1 MLAVPQSSGPGNSGP
16 SRTDVMTYK
25 FRSASLLDV
34 PLIFDLMMEGSEA
47 GVFATRFS
55 SGSGAVFLLWYI
67 LKGISAMTYR
77 LSGRERPSAWK
88 IIFFEARPI
97 GFFATTARAQGHPG
111 LHLLF
116 YSIKADSRH
125 RGHGKSALKQ
135 LIEQQARGSILTVSC
150 TKYAVCMQ
158 HILKKQHFQRDRR
171 GGFLLEHYSVLH
183 QPEAVSEPGDKQ
195 PRAKQHRMT

>member
-1 MLAVPQSSGPGNSGP
+1 
-16 SRTDVMTYK
+16 MTYK

-67 LKGISAMTYR
+67 VKGISALTYR
-77 LSGRERPSAWK
+77 LSGRKRPSAWK
-88 IIFFEARPI
+88 IICLEAIPI
-97 GFFATTARAQGHPG
+97 GFFATTPRAQDDSN

-116 YSIKADSRH
+116 FSMKADSRNL
-125 RGHGKSALKQ
+125 GHGKAVLKQ
-135 LIEQQARGSILTVSC
+135 LINLQAPGSILTVSC

-158 HILKKQHFQRDRR
+158 HILKKQHFQRDRK
-171 GGFLLEHYSVLH
+171 GGFLLEHYSLVNH
-183 QPEAVSEPGDKQ
+183 PEAVDEASNK
-195 PRAKQHRMT
+195 